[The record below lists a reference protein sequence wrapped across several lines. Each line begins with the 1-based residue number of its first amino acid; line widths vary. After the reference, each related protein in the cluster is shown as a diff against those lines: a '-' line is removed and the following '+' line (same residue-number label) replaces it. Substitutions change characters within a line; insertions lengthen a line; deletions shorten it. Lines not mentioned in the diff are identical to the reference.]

1 MSLNYLSFAPT
12 NGQPPQGLL
21 VILHGWG
28 SNAQDV
34 ANVTPLLDLPDYQI
48 ICVDAPF
55 AHYQVPGGRSW
66 YALEREDYQGLEESR
81 QILQDW
87 LTTQEANTGVPLEK
101 TILAGFSQ
109 GGAMTLDRGL
119 GLPLQGLC
127 VLSGY
132 LHSQIEVKDY
142 PPPVLIIHGK
152 QDLVVPIAI
161 AQRAKDELTQLGVNI
176 EYHELNIGH
185 EIVPRVMKLM
195 HNFIRQGS

>member
-21 VILHGWG
+21 VVLHGWG

-34 ANVTPLLDLPDYQI
+34 AGIMPLFDLPDYQI

-55 AHYQVPGGRSW
+55 AHDQVPGGRSW

-87 LTTQEANTGVPLEK
+87 LITQETSTGIPLEK

-119 GLPLQGLC
+119 SLPLQGLC

-132 LHSQIEVKDY
+132 LHSKVEVKDY

-152 QDLVVPIAI
+152 QDLVVPVTI

-185 EIVPRVMKLM
+185 EIVPRVIKLVQ
-195 HNFIRQGS
+195 NFIKQGS